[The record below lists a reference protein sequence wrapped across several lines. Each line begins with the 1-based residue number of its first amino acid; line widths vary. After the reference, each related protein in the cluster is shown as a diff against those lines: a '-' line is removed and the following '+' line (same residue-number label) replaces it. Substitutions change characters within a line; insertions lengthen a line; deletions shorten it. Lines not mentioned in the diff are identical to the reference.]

1 MPKRTDIKHI
11 LVIGSGPIVIG
22 QACEFDYSGTQACR
36 VLRAEGMRVSLVNS
50 NPATIM
56 TDPEFADATYVEPIT
71 PEYVEQVI
79 ARERPDALLPTLGG
93 QTALNTAVALH
104 ESGVLDKYGV
114 ELIGANIDAIRRGE
128 DRQLFKE
135 IVGRAGAR
143 LGLDRPDGLV
153 PRSRVCHSMDEV
165 RETVVDLGLPV
176 VIRPSFTMGGLGSGM
191 AHTDADLERLAGDG
205 LAASPVHEV
214 LVEES
219 VLGWKEFELELM
231 RDRHDNVVVVCSIE
245 NIDAMGVHTGDS
257 VTVAPAM
264 TLTDREYQDMRD
276 LGIAVLREVG
286 VDTGGCNIQFAIQPD
301 TGRLVVIEMNPRV
314 SRSSA
319 LASKA
324 TGFPIAKI
332 AAKLAIGYTLDEIAN
347 DITHQTPAAFEPTLD
362 YVVVKVPRF
371 AFEKFPAADTELTTT
386 MKSVGEAMSLGRNFS
401 EALNKALRSME
412 TAASGFWSAPDPAGL
427 SVDACVEAL
436 RVPHDGRLYTVERAL
451 RLGAPVEVV
460 AEASGIDRWFLDEIA
475 ALVDLRAEI
484 LAAPVLDE
492 PLLRR
497 AKRAGL
503 SDRQLAALRPEFAGE
518 DGVRTLRHRLGVRPV
533 YKTVDTCAAEF
544 AAETPYHYSSYD
556 EETEV
561 RPSSRPKVLILGS
574 GPNRI
579 GQGIEFDYSC
589 VHAVQALRAKPATA
603 GAAGVGADGGYET
616 VMINCN
622 PETVS
627 TDYDTA
633 DRLYFEPLTF
643 EDVLEVWHAEHASGR
658 DAGGPGVVGVIVQL
672 GGQTPLGLAA
682 RLARAG
688 LPISGTSVESIHL
701 AEDRGAFG
709 ELLAE
714 AGLAAP
720 AHGTATSFEHAKHIA
735 DEIGYPV
742 LVRPSYVLG
751 GRGME
756 IVYDEQTLRGYIGR
770 ATAISPEHP
779 VLVDRFL
786 DDAIEIDVDALAD
799 ATGDV
804 YIGGVMEH
812 IEEAGIHSGDSSC
825 VLPPITLGPG
835 HIAEVRR
842 FTEALARG
850 IGVRGLINVQYA
862 LKDDQLYVLEANPRA
877 SRTVP
882 FVSKATAVPLA
893 KAAARIMLGAT
904 IAELRAE
911 GMLVPTGDGA
921 EPPAHAPIAVK
932 EAVLPFKRFR
942 TPAGKGVDSLLGPEM
957 KSTGEV
963 MGIDTM
969 FGHAFAKSQ
978 TAAYGSLPTSGR
990 IFVSVANRDKRGMIF
1005 PVKRLADLGFTIVA
1019 TAGTGG
1025 VLRRYGIDCEIIRKH
1040 FETAAPGESGNAR
1053 NAVEMIMHGEV
1064 ELVINTPQG
1073 SGKTRGDGYEIR
1085 TAAVAADIPCI
1096 TTVPGAAAAVMGIE
1110 ATIRGE
1116 MSVQPLQELHAALR
1130 PDAHAAVSRAP
1141 AVLAG
1146 DADV

>member
-1 MPKRTDIKHI
+1 MPKRDDLKHI

-36 VLRAEGMRVSLVNS
+36 VLRSEGIRVSLVNS

-71 PEYVEQVI
+71 PEFVELVI
-79 ARERPDALLPTLGG
+79 AKERPDALLATLGG

-104 ESGVLDKYGV
+104 AAGVLDKYGV
-114 ELIGANIDAIRRGE
+114 ELIGANIEAINRGE

-135 IVGRAGAR
+135 IVAKAGVR
-143 LGLDRPDGLV
+143 LGLADPDGLV

-165 RETVVDLGLPV
+165 RETVAELGLPV

-191 AHTDADLERLAGDG
+191 AHTDEDLTRIAGSG

-214 LVEES
+214 LIEES
-219 VLGWKEFELELM
+219 VLGWKEYELELM

-245 NIDAMGVHTGDS
+245 NIDPMGVHTGDS

-264 TLTDREYQDMRD
+264 TLTDREYQNLRD

-286 VDTGGCNIQFAIQPD
+286 VDTGGCNIQFAVNPAD
-301 TGRLVVIEMNPRV
+301 GRIVVIEMNPRV

-332 AAKLAIGYTLDEIAN
+332 AAKLAIGYTLDEIPN
-347 DITHQTPAAFEPTLD
+347 DITRKTPAAFEPALD
-362 YVVVKVPRF
+362 YVVVKIPRF
-371 AFEKFPAADTELTTT
+371 AFEKFPGADPELTTT
-386 MKSVGEAMSLGRNFS
+386 MKSVGEAMSLGRNFT
-401 EALNKALRSME
+401 EALNKAMRSME
-412 TAASGFWSAPDPAGL
+412 TTSSGFWTTPDPEGATRESTL
-427 SVDACVEAL
+427 AAL
-436 RVPHDGRLYTVERAL
+436 GMPHDGRLYTVERAL
-451 RLGAPVEVV
+451 RLGASIAEVT
-460 AEASGIDRWFLDEIA
+460 AASGGIDPWFLDQIASLVELRTEI
-475 ALVDLRAEI
+475 V
-484 LAAPVLDE
+484 AAPVLDAD
-492 PLLRR
+492 LLRR

-503 SDRQLAALRPEFAGE
+503 SDRQLAALRPELAAE
-518 DGVRTLRHRLGVRPV
+518 DGVRILRHRLDVRPV

-544 AAETPYHYSSYD
+544 EATTPYHYSTYD

-561 RPSSRPKVLILGS
+561 APSDRPKVLILGS

-589 VHAVQALRAKPATA
+589 VHAVQALRAAPL
-603 GAAGVGADGGYET
+603 GAAGSAATDAAGSGAVGYET
-616 VMINCN
+616 VMVNCN

-643 EDVLEVWHAEHASGR
+643 EDVLEVWHAEDSSGKA
-658 DAGGPGVVGVIVQL
+658 AGGPGVVGVIVQL
-672 GGQTPLGLAA
+672 GGQTPLGLAQ
-682 RLARAG
+682 RLKDAG
-688 LPISGTSVESIHL
+688 VPVVGTSPESIHL
-701 AEDRGAFG
+701 AEERGAFG
-709 ELLAE
+709 LVLAR
-714 AGLAAP
+714 AGLRAP
-720 AHGTATSFEHAKHIA
+720 AHGMATSYDEAKAIA

-756 IVYDEQTLRGYIGR
+756 IVYDDATLRDYIGR
-770 ATAISPEHP
+770 ATEISPDHP

-786 DDAIEIDVDALAD
+786 DDAIEIDVDALCDAD
-799 ATGDV
+799 GEV
-804 YIGGVMEH
+804 YLGGVMEH

-825 VLPPITLGPG
+825 ALPPITLAGS
-835 HIAEVRR
+835 HLTEVRR
-842 FTEALARG
+842 YTEAIARG
-850 IGVRGLINVQYA
+850 VGVRGLLNVQYA
-862 LKDDQLYVLEANPRA
+862 LKDDMLYVLEANPRA

-893 KAAARIMLGAT
+893 KAAARIALGAT

-911 GMLVPTGDGA
+911 GLLPATGDGGVL
-921 EPPAHAPIAVK
+921 PPDAPIAVK

-963 MGIDTM
+963 MGIDTS

-978 TAAYGSLPTSGR
+978 SAAYGSLPTAGK

-1005 PVKRLADLGFTIVA
+1005 PIKRLADLGFEIVA
-1019 TAGTGG
+1019 TTGTAE
-1025 VLRRYGIDCEIIRKH
+1025 VLRRHGIACEQIRKH
-1040 FETAAPGESGNAR
+1040 YQAGEGAD
-1053 NAVEMIMHGEV
+1053 AVSMILAGDV
-1064 ELVINTPQG
+1064 ALVVNTPQG
-1073 SGKTRGDGYEIR
+1073 SGASARSDGYEIR
-1085 TAAVAADIPCI
+1085 SAAVTADIPCI

-1110 ATIRGE
+1110 ARIRGD
-1116 MSVQPLQELHAALR
+1116 MRVRPLQELHAALR
-1130 PDAHAAVSRAP
+1130 AAQ
-1141 AVLAG
+1141 
-1146 DADV
+1146 